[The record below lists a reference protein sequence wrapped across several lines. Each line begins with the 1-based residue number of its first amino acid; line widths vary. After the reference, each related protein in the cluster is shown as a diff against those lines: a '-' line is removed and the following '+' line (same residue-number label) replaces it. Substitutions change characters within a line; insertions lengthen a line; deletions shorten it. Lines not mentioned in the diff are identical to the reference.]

1 MKISFA
7 KFLLHVRLRGG
18 VSGLAS
24 QIHLA
29 GCSCKSTVFTPK
41 NKKVLTTSKD
51 PQGKVLELIK
61 YVFNIKRIGESRN
74 SAMKNESV
82 QNETFCHR

>member
-7 KFLLHVRLRGG
+7 KFLSDVRLKGG
-18 VSGLAS
+18 VGGLAS
-24 QIHLA
+24 QILLA

-51 PQGKVLELIK
+51 PQGKILELMK
-61 YVFNIKRIGESRN
+61 YVFDIKRTG
-74 SAMKNESV
+74 KL
-82 QNETFCHR
+82 ETRP